1 MLRFAIASFALIT
14 ALRPV
19 AAQVTILDEGTF
31 SHRVNGIRVGREDFS
46 VRATRVSASGSTY
59 VAQANVLEGENRR
72 TIALN
77 ADSAGTPL
85 RFQLEAREA
94 TTIVGTVVGERDRS
108 TWLGRVVA
116 GARESGRE
124 FRLAAGTL
132 IAEPAVVHHLW
143 FVLRF
148 GQGRPVVLLTPS
160 TGQQDTVVLRAAG
173 QDSVQLGARMLPP
186 AVPNVGRAAD
196 DELRWELWADAS
208 GRILRAR
215 HPASGLD
222 ALRDDPP
229 GETPGR

>member
-1 MLRFAIASFALIT
+1 MLRAALALAILGAA
-14 ALRPV
+14 APV
-19 AAQVTILDEGTF
+19 AAQVLILDEGTF
-31 SHRVNGIRVGREDFS
+31 THSVAGTRVGREDFS
-46 VRATRVSASGSTY
+46 VRTVRGGGLAAGY
-59 VAQANVLEGENRR
+59 VAQANVLAGENRR

-77 ADSAGTPL
+77 ADSAGAPL

-94 TTIVGTVVGERDRS
+94 TTIVSIVVGERERS

-116 GARESGRE
+116 GSRESGRE
-124 FRLAAGTL
+124 FRLADGTF

-160 TGQQDTVVLRAAG
+160 ANTQDRVQLVEVGSDTV
-173 QDSVQLGARMLPP
+173 SLGAR
-186 AVPNVGRAAD
+186 RIAAT
-196 DELRWELWADAS
+196 RWELRGVPDGSVRWEFWADSA
-208 GRILRAR
+208 GRLLRAR
-215 HPASGLD
+215 HPASGLE